1 MKRKRPSPPQTW
13 AQTKPGH
20 EKPAARHVPTGG
32 KPVGGKPVGSKPGH
46 APHGRQQGA
55 PRRGGGGDP
64 ARFLWG
70 VHAVRAALANPA
82 RRCRRL
88 LVTTQGRESVA
99 DILPA
104 TLAVE
109 ILDRQALDALLPD
122 AVHQGVAL
130 ETEPLAEPDLEDV
143 LESVPAAAPLLLVVL
158 DQVTDPHNVG
168 AILRSAAAFGAA
180 ALIVQDR
187 HSPPVS
193 GTLAKAASGGIEIV
207 PIVRVTNL
215 ARALDRLRDSGLFC
229 LGFDSEAECD
239 LHAIEPGERVA
250 LVMGAEGPG
259 LRRLTRE
266 RCDMMAKLPTQDP
279 VASLNVSNAA
289 AIALY
294 DMARRLIKAA

>member
-1 MKRKRPSPPQTW
+1 MKRKRPSPSPTR
-13 AQTKPGH
+13 PGR
-20 EKPAARHVPTGG
+20 EKPASRPASHD
-32 KPVGGKPVGSKPGH
+32 
-46 APHGRQQGA
+46 RQQGHSSGG
-55 PRRGGGGDP
+55 PRRGGADP

-82 RRCRRL
+82 RRSRRL
-88 LVTTQGRESVA
+88 LVTVQARESVA

-104 TLAVE
+104 TLAVDM
-109 ILDRQALDALLPD
+109 LDRQALDALLPD

-130 ETEPLAEPDLEDV
+130 EVEPLDEPDIEDV
-143 LESVPAAAPLLLVVL
+143 LESVAPDAPLLLVVL

-180 ALIVQDR
+180 AMIVQER
-187 HSPPVS
+187 HSPPVT
-193 GTLAKAASGGIEIV
+193 GTLAKSASGGVEIV
-207 PIVRVTNL
+207 PMVRVTNL
-215 ARALDRLRDSGLFC
+215 ARALDRLREAGVFC
-229 LGFDSEAECD
+229 LGFDSEAERD
-239 LHAIEPGERVA
+239 LHAIDPGVRVA

-266 RCDMMAKLPTQDP
+266 RCDMMAKLPTQGP

-294 DMARRLIKAA
+294 DMARRLIKIP

>member
-1 MKRKRPSPPQTW
+1 MKRKRPSPSS
-13 AQTKPGH
+13 ARPGR
-20 EKPAARHVPTGG
+20 EKPASRPASHDRQQ
-32 KPVGGKPVGSKPGH
+32 
-46 APHGRQQGA
+46 GRQQGHSSGG
-55 PRRGGGGDP
+55 PRRGGGDP

-88 LVTTQGRESVA
+88 LVTAQARESVA

-104 TLAVE
+104 TLAVDM
-109 ILDRQALDALLPD
+109 LDRQALDALLPD

-130 ETEPLAEPDLEDV
+130 EIEPLDEPDLEDV
-143 LESVPAAAPLLLVVL
+143 LESVAPDAPLLLLVL

-168 AILRSAAAFGAA
+168 AILRSSAAFGAA
-180 ALIVQDR
+180 AMIVQER
-187 HSPPVS
+187 HSPPVT
-193 GTLAKAASGGIEIV
+193 GTLAKSASGGVEIV
-207 PIVRVTNL
+207 PMVRVTNL
-215 ARALDRLRDSGLFC
+215 ARALDRLREAGVFC
-229 LGFDSEAECD
+229 LGFDSEAERD
-239 LHAIEPGERVA
+239 LHAIDPGARVA

-266 RCDMMAKLPTQDP
+266 RCDMMAKLPTQGP

-294 DMARRLIKAA
+294 DMARRLIKIP

>member
-1 MKRKRPSPPQTW
+1 MKRKRPSASPS
-13 AQTKPGH
+13 KPGR
-20 EKPAARHVPTGG
+20 EKPASRHAPQGARPE
-32 KPVGGKPVGSKPGH
+32 H
-46 APHGRQQGA
+46 APHGRHQA
-55 PRRGGGGDP
+55 ASRRGGDP
-64 ARFLWG
+64 ARFVWG

-88 LVTTQGRESVA
+88 LATNQGRESVA

-104 TLAVE
+104 ALPVE
-109 ILDRQALDALLPD
+109 TLDRQALDAMLPD

-130 ETEPLAEPDLEDV
+130 ESEPLAEPDLEDV
-143 LESVPAAAPLLLVVL
+143 LDAVPASAPLLLVVL

-187 HSPPVS
+187 HSPPLS
-193 GTLAKAASGGIEIV
+193 GTLAKAASGGVEIV
-207 PIVRVTNL
+207 PVVRVTNL
-215 ARALDRLRDSGLFC
+215 ARTLDRLREAGLFC
-229 LGFDSEAECD
+229 LGFDSEADCD
-239 LHAIEPGERVA
+239 LHAIEPGERVT

-266 RCDMMAKLPTQDP
+266 RCDMMAKLPTQGP
-279 VASLNVSNAA
+279 IASLNVSNAA

-294 DMARRLIKAA
+294 DMARRLIKAS

>member
-1 MKRKRPSPPQTW
+1 MKRKRPAPPR
-13 AQTKPGH
+13 PRSGP
-20 EKPAARHVPTGG
+20 ERPPPR
-32 KPVGGKPVGSKPGH
+32 H
-46 APHGRQQGA
+46 APAGGRPQAG
-55 PRRGGGGDP
+55 PRRGGGDP
-64 ARFLWG
+64 SRFLWG

-88 LVTTQGRESVA
+88 LVTAQSRESVA

-109 ILDRQALDALLPD
+109 IVDRQTLDALLPD

-130 ETEPLAEPDLEDV
+130 EAEPLAEPDLEDV
-143 LESVPAAAPLLLVVL
+143 LESVPTDAPLLLVVL

-180 ALIVQDR
+180 ALVVQER
-187 HSPPVS
+187 HSPPVT
-193 GTLAKAASGGIEIV
+193 GTLAKSASGGVEIV
-207 PIVRVTNL
+207 PVVRVTNL
-215 ARALDRLRDSGLFC
+215 ARALDRLREAGLFC
-229 LGFDSEAECD
+229 LGFDSEADRD
-239 LHAIEPGERVA
+239 LQAVDPGMRVA

-266 RCDMMAKLPTQDP
+266 RCDMMAKLPTQGP

-294 DMARRLIKAA
+294 DMARRSIKTT

>member
-1 MKRKRPSPPQTW
+1 MKHKRPSQPQSRPQ
-13 AQTKPGH
+13 ARSQAKSGHDKPT
-20 EKPAARHVPTGG
+20 PRHTSQG
-32 KPVGGKPVGSKPGH
+32 KAPQGRVQGS
-46 APHGRQQGA
+46 
-55 PRRGGGGDP
+55 RRGGGDP
-64 ARFLWG
+64 TRFLWG

-88 LVTTQGRESVA
+88 LATAQGHETVA

-104 TLAVE
+104 TLPVE
-109 ILDRQALDALLPD
+109 ILDRQALDTLLPD

-130 ETEPLAEPDLEDV
+130 ETDPLAEPDLEDV

-180 ALIVQDR
+180 ALIVQER
-187 HSPPVS
+187 HSPPVT
-193 GTLAKAASGGIEIV
+193 GTLAKAASGGIELV

-215 ARALDRLRDSGLFC
+215 ARALDRLREAGLFC
-229 LGFDSEAECD
+229 LGFDSEAEHG
-239 LHAIEPGERVA
+239 LQAIEPGERVA

-266 RCDMMAKLPTQDP
+266 RCDMMAKLPTQGP

-294 DMARRLIKAA
+294 DMARRLIKTA

>member
-1 MKRKRPSPPQTW
+1 MKRKRPSPSSARPGREKPASRPASHDRQ
-13 AQTKPGH
+13 QGHKPGH
-20 EKPAARHVPTGG
+20 SSGG
-32 KPVGGKPVGSKPGH
+32 
-46 APHGRQQGA
+46 
-55 PRRGGGGDP
+55 PRRGGADP

-88 LVTTQGRESVA
+88 LVTAQARESVA

-104 TLAVE
+104 TLAVDM
-109 ILDRQALDALLPD
+109 LDRQALDALLPD
-122 AVHQGVAL
+122 AVHQGIAL
-130 ETEPLAEPDLEDV
+130 EVEPLDEPDIEDV
-143 LESVPAAAPLLLVVL
+143 LESVAPDAPLLLVVL

-180 ALIVQDR
+180 AMIVQER
-187 HSPPVS
+187 HSPPVT
-193 GTLAKAASGGIEIV
+193 GTLAKSASGGVEIV
-207 PIVRVTNL
+207 PMVRVTNL
-215 ARALDRLRDSGLFC
+215 ARALDRLREAGVFC
-229 LGFDSEAECD
+229 LGFDSEAEHD
-239 LHAIEPGERVA
+239 LQAIDPGARVA

-266 RCDMMAKLPTQDP
+266 RCDMMAKLPTQGP

-294 DMARRLIKAA
+294 DMARRLIKIP